1 MTNWWQRQKPRSV
14 SYPPLVQEQI
24 QSFNDNGFLIVD
36 LDFTPIILDQVIADM
51 APKYAVNKSKDTLRP
66 GTRVQDGWKHSTAVH
81 HLATK
86 QNALDYLGQLF
97 GKKAKAFQTL
107 NFPVGTQ
114 QRVHSDT
121 IHFNSI
127 PPRNMAG
134 IWVALEDV
142 TMDNGPLIYYP
153 GSHKMTE
160 YNMQDAGLDIGHE
173 NYKEYEV
180 FIEKKMKES
189 GIEASYGQMK
199 KGQALIWHAN
209 LLHGGSKR
217 RDESTTRHSQ
227 VTHYYFEGC
236 KYYTPM
242 MSTQEDIAWRDPQWI
257 PLKKVSFY
265 RKSRRVISRVK
276 NILRSQD

>member
-1 MTNWWQRQKPRSV
+1 MTTWWQRKQPTPV
-14 SYPPLVQEQI
+14 TYPPLAPEQI
-24 QSFNDNGFLIVD
+24 QSFNDNGFLIVE
-36 LDFTPIILDQVIADM
+36 LNFAPIILDQVVTDM
-51 APKYAVNKSKDTLRP
+51 APKYAVNKSNNTLQP
-66 GTRVQDGWKHSTAVH
+66 GTRVQDGWKHSNAVH

-114 QRVHSDT
+114 QKLHSDT

-142 TMDNGPLIYYP
+142 TMDNGPLVYYP
-153 GSHKMTE
+153 GSHKMPE
-160 YNMQDAGLDIGHE
+160 YNMQDIGLDVGHE
-173 NYKEYEV
+173 NYKGYEV
-180 FIEKKMKES
+180 FIENKMKES
-189 GIEASYGQMK
+189 EIEPSYGLMK

-209 LLHGGSKR
+209 LIHGGSKR
-217 RDESTTRHSQ
+217 RVESSTRHSQ

-236 KYYTPM
+236 KYFTPM
-242 MSTQEDIAWRDPQWI
+242 MSTQNNIAWRDPQWI
-257 PLKKVSFY
+257 PLKKDNFY
-265 RKSRRVISRVK
+265 RRSRKIISRVK
-276 NILRSQD
+276 SLVIAKI

>member
-1 MTNWWQRQKPRSV
+1 MKNWWQKQKPKPE
-14 SYPPLVQEQI
+14 SYPPLAPGQV
-24 QSFNDNGFLIVD
+24 QSFNDNGFIIVD
-36 LDFTPIILDQVIADM
+36 LDFAPNILDQVITDM
-51 APKYAVNKSKDTLRP
+51 APMYAVNKSNDTLRP
-66 GTRVQDGWKHSTAVH
+66 GTRVQDGWKESAAVH

-86 QNALDYLGQLF
+86 TNALEYLEQLF
-97 GKKAKAFQTL
+97 SRKAKAFQTL

-134 IWVALEDV
+134 IWIALEDV

-153 GSHKMTE
+153 ASHKLNE
-160 YNMQDAGLDIGHE
+160 YNMQDIGLDIGHE
-173 NYKEYEV
+173 NYKGYES
-180 FIEKKMKES
+180 FIEKKMNES
-189 GIEASYGQMK
+189 GIAPSYGVMK

-209 LLHGGSKR
+209 LIHGGSKR
-217 RDESTTRHSQ
+217 KVESSTRHSQ

-242 MSTQEDIAWRDPQWI
+242 MSTQDDIAWRDPQWI
-257 PLKKVSFY
+257 PLKKDNFY
-265 RKSRRVISRVK
+265 RKSRKIISRV
-276 NILRSQD
+276 RSLITAEM

>member
-1 MTNWWQRQKPRSV
+1 MKNWWQSQKRTPV
-14 SYPPLVQEQI
+14 SYPSLSPEEI
-24 QSFNDNGFLIVD
+24 KSFNDNGFLIVD
-36 LDFTPIILDQVIADM
+36 LDFDFAVLDKVITDM
-51 APKYAVNKSKDTLRP
+51 APKYDVNKPDNTLRP
-66 GTRVQDGWKHSTAVH
+66 GARVQDGWKDSSAVH

-114 QRVHSDT
+114 QKIHSDT
-121 IHFNSI
+121 IHFSSI

-153 GSHKMTE
+153 GSHKLPE
-160 YNMQDAGLDIGHE
+160 YNMQDIGLEIGYE
-173 NYKEYEV
+173 NYQKYEL

-189 GIEASYGQMK
+189 AILPSYGQMK
-199 KGQALIWHAN
+199 KGQALIWHAK
-209 LLHGGSKR
+209 LIHGGSKR
-217 RDESTTRHSQ
+217 RVESSTRHSQ

-242 MSTQEDIAWRDPQWI
+242 MSTEDNIAWRNPQWI
-257 PLKKVSFY
+257 PLIRNSLY
-265 RKSRRVISRVK
+265 RRFQTILSRVK
-276 NILRSQD
+276 ARIISKI